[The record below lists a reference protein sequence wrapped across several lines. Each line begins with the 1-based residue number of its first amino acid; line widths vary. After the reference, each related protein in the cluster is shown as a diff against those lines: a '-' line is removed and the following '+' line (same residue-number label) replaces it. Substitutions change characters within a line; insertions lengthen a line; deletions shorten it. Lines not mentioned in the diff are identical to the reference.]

1 MKALIKLLLFYTV
14 HTLDYRA
21 LDEALIFES
30 CKTRKCINVSI
41 VNDAVNETEE
51 SFTFHLS
58 RTIDLHPHITLD
70 PVDGEIL
77 IVDDNTGET
86 EPSECFLSN

>member
-1 MKALIKLLLFYTV
+1 MLLFYTV

-21 LDEALIFES
+21 LDEALIFDA
-30 CKTRKCINVSI
+30 CKTRKCVNVT
-41 VNDAVNETEE
+41 VTDDVVDETEE

-58 RTIDLHPHITLD
+58 RTVDLHPHITLD

-77 IVDDNTGET
+77 IVDDDTGET
-86 EPSECFLSN
+86 ESSE